1 MKRIRLRLLL
11 WSSAIPSDMPPFF
24 EIGMY
29 VIAFCIIQLMQP
41 PTAPL
46 GTQFRVVYLYN
57 DMLLFV
63 YTQPLQSA

>member
-29 VIAFCIIQLMQP
+29 VIAFCIIQLM
-41 PTAPL
+41 
-46 GTQFRVVYLYN
+46 
-57 DMLLFV
+57 
-63 YTQPLQSA
+63 